1 MQMMNFDRSWLF
13 RRSRRARG
21 WGQQFQGILVDLPH
35 DFSIIQERDPHTLA
49 GGSNGFFP
57 GGVGI
62 YEKTFTLEPEWRGKR
77 ILLQFDGVY
86 MNATVKINQQIVA
99 KHPYGYTSFH
109 CDITPHLRTHAENTI
124 TVTVNNGALP
134 NTRWYSGSG
143 IYRHVW
149 LLIGGPVHIAPWGI
163 FVTTPNVDSAVS
175 DVTVV
180 TTLQTQESHS
190 GECVLRTRI
199 LNPQGQSAA
208 VQETAVELADIQ
220 TEVAQSFTVDKPQLW
235 GLGSPALYTVESEV
249 LLNGKIID
257 TETTPFGIRTVTMD
271 AVNGFQLNGQPILL
285 KGGCVHHDCGVLG
298 AAAYD
303 RAEERKVELLQASGF
318 NAVRCA
324 HNPPSP
330 AFLDACDRL
339 GMLVINEAFD
349 CWQESKNVNDY
360 GVVFE
365 TRWQEDLASMV
376 LRDRNHPSIIMWSTG
391 NEILER
397 DGRND
402 GYLYARK
409 LADYVRKL
417 DPTRAITNGLC
428 GLWYDPQASGLVADS
443 ASQEPDDQDY
453 WGALTAGF
461 AEPLDVVGYNYLL
474 RRYAEDAEKFPGRII
489 CGTETFP
496 KEAFE
501 YWEATETLPHVIGDF
516 VWTSLDYLGEAGIGH
531 VSYEGEPGFS
541 GSRGE
546 YPWHQAYCGD
556 IDLCGFKRPQS
567 YYRDCVWGIAEQP
580 YLAVYKPARYG
591 QEAKISEWGWPDV
604 VHSWTWPGWENQP
617 TVVDVYCVDDEVELL
632 LNGRSL
638 GRKSAGKAQ
647 RYTASFEVAYEPGT
661 LTAVGYR
668 QGQEVS
674 RSQLVTAGQPA
685 AIQLTSDREQLSAE
699 YGDLAFVTVELL
711 DAAGHL
717 ADHVDTKLFFT
728 ASGVGNV
735 IAVGNGNPISE
746 EMYVG
751 SSRRVHE
758 GRALVVLRT
767 SGEAGT
773 VRLNVAA
780 EGIPATQLQITVVA

>member
-1 MQMMNFDRSWLF
+1 MKTVNFDRSWLF
-13 RRSRRARG
+13 RRSRTAQG
-21 WGQQFQGILVDLPH
+21 WGQQPEGMLVDLPH
-35 DFSIIQERDPHTLA
+35 DFSIIQERDPHTPA

-62 YEKTFTLEPEWRGKR
+62 YEKTFTMDPAWDGKR

-86 MNATVKINQQIVA
+86 MNATVKVNQQIVG

-109 CDITPHLRTHAENTI
+109 CAITPHLGSDAENTI

-149 LLIGGPVHIAPWGI
+149 LLVGGPVHIAPWGV
-163 FVTTPNVDSAVS
+163 FVTTPNVSAGVS
-175 DVTVV
+175 DVSVV
-180 TTLQTQESHS
+180 TNLQTQ
-190 GECVLRTRI
+190 GQYRGPCVLRTTI
-199 LNPQGQSAA
+199 LDSEGQPLAA
-208 VQETAVELADIQ
+208 QETAVAEHDLP
-220 TEVAQSFTVDKPQLW
+220 TEVSQTFKVTEPQLW
-235 GLGSPALYTVESEV
+235 TLDTPSMYTVQSQV
-249 LLNGKIID
+249 LVNEEIVD
-257 TETTPFGIRTVTMD
+257 TVTTPFGIRSVTID
-271 AVNGFQLNGQPILL
+271 PVNGFQLNGESILL

-365 TRWQEDLASMV
+365 TWWQEDIASMV
-376 LRDRNHPSIIMWSTG
+376 RRDRNHPSVIMWSTG

-402 GYLYARK
+402 GYRYARQ
-409 LADYVRKL
+409 LAESVRQL

-428 GLWYDPQASGLVADS
+428 GLWYDPEASGLAANLANQDH
-443 ASQEPDDQDY
+443 DDKDH
-453 WGALTAGF
+453 WGALTAPF
-461 AEPLDVVGYNYLL
+461 AEPLDVVGYNYL
-474 RRYAEDAEKFPGRII
+474 RHRYAEDAEKFPGRII

-516 VWTSLDYLGEAGIGH
+516 VWTSWDYLGEAGIGH
-531 VSYEGEPGFS
+531 VWYDGQKGFL
-541 GSRGE
+541 GD

-556 IDLCGFKRPQS
+556 LDICGFKRPQS
-567 YYRDCVWGIAEQP
+567 YYRDCVWGIAQQP
-580 YLAVYKPARYG
+580 YLAVYKPEHHGKDAD
-591 QEAKISEWGWPDV
+591 ISAWGWPDV
-604 VHSWTWPGWENQP
+604 VHSWTWPGWEQQP
-617 TVVDVYCVDDEVELL
+617 TTVDVYCVDDEVELL
-632 LNGRSL
+632 VNGRSL
-638 GRKSAGKAQ
+638 GRKPAGKAQ
-647 RYTASFEVAYEPGT
+647 RYTASFDVVYEPGV
-661 LTAVGYR
+661 LTAVGY
-668 QGQEVS
+668 QQNQEVS
-674 RSQLVTAGQPA
+674 RSQLVTASTPTR
-685 AIQLTSDREQLSAE
+685 IQLTPDRTQLRAE

-711 DAAGHL
+711 DEAGHIVDN
-717 ADHVDTKLFFT
+717 ADEQLFFT
-728 ASGVGNV
+728 ASGVGSV
-735 IAVGNGNPISE
+735 VAVGNGDPVSE

-751 SSRRVHE
+751 SSRKVHQ

-767 SGEAGT
+767 SGEAGGLS
-773 VRLNVAA
+773 LNVSA
-780 EGIPATQLQITVVA
+780 EGIPAAELQLTVVD